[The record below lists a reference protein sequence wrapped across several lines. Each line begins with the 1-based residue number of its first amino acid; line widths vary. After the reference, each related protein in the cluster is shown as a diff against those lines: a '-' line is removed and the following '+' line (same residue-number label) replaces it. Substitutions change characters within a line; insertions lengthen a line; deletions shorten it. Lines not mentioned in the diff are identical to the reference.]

1 MRSRRS
7 SARPSL
13 SILLAERQALE
24 AGGTS
29 QVGKNCVCSLR
40 MIMFVRAVVR
50 PEVGAP
56 QLRRAPLGGSTSM
69 ITVRAAKLGDATAW
83 LQLRR
88 ALWPEGS
95 EAEHR
100 DDIAQFFA
108 GEAREPLAVLL
119 AEDGAGCPV
128 GCAELSIRAYAEGC
142 RSDRV
147 AYLEGWFV
155 VPTARRH
162 GGGRALIA
170 AAGAWGRSQG
180 DREFASDGQ
189 PDNEVAAAAHPPP

>member
-1 MRSRRS
+1 
-7 SARPSL
+7 
-13 SILLAERQALE
+13 
-24 AGGTS
+24 
-29 QVGKNCVCSLR
+29 
-40 MIMFVRAVVR
+40 
-50 PEVGAP
+50 
-56 QLRRAPLGGSTSM
+56 M

-128 GCAELSIRAYAEGC
+128 GFAELSIRAYAEGC

-155 VPTARRH
+155 VPKARRH
-162 GGGRALIA
+162 GVGRALIA
-170 AAGAWGRSQG
+170 AAEAWGRSQG
-180 DREFASDGQ
+180 CREFASDAQ
-189 PDNEVAAAAHPPP
+189 PDNEVSAAAHRALGFREAGLVRCFRKDL